1 MSQVFPAPVIVVGV
15 GRFGLAVLER
25 LGDDWMGLRLS
36 GADVSVA
43 NLRLLSVRPG
53 SADAR
58 NGGSDAPGEPESN
71 GSGAPAGWRPSERDA
86 VRIASYL
93 GDSDLPSLALDFTI
107 LRSLGLVRY
116 HDGSY
121 QVALPRDAGV
131 VEVEVPVEVG
141 AGLDEELETAADAE
155 PGGQIEKHI
164 HRRRYFD
171 WLRLDPDPI
180 MAAERLRYLA
190 QRIEDVDLFVTP
202 LLNRVR
208 QGHSPHTLL
217 ACIDRCRALVEGR
230 DPAPWEWLSA
240 AEGEPPAEGWTVPV
254 SGLLDAEEVADAK
267 RIETFLEEGVTAIP
281 EPLPGWR
288 RWIQGSDA
296 VEEPR
301 LVVPSIFLRRTDDLT
316 SPLAPVDLLDQD
328 WETTGWASERRRA
341 TGEVFATVT
350 PHPLRLGLFDHD
362 FREGVSHETVR
373 LLAGRLHELGKHL
386 HRGLVRLWVD
396 LQRERVG
403 DPNVNVLEQARQR
416 DELSDALRQS
426 LEVLGEILVRPLTR
440 DGDPEIAA
448 RIEGVSR
455 LDGSAAELDLPS
467 EPSRFLAGL
476 QVETSAD
483 TSPLHTLE
491 NRLARLG
498 FEQPGGTGERSRERP
513 LCEDVRLAVGPHGM
527 ETEAAAHR
535 ILTPLRQAL
544 NRQVRQLYELTFL
557 ALYRNRPTR
566 QPPRLTVF
574 VIGEM
579 SEAFTREAMRH
590 VLREMH
596 AELLRAFTP
605 IFESYREGFDR
616 SLCVT
621 PILWMPHPADPF
633 QGESL
638 EVSRCEEAAI
648 IDAVHGIRRWV
659 ECVLPPGRRCISQIF
674 VNSRVTDTA
683 ALSLADA
690 VRQTRDFLSF
700 QIRNDLGR
708 DHWLRQTATGTSGGD
723 LFSSFSCYEIDFPAL
738 RSREYLAN
746 RLARGCLAALKQG
759 EEKRKIDD
767 PEPLKPPTLEELAK
781 DARTVLGSA
790 TRQAGESLALRVRER
805 VPLTSSTPACE
816 VLSAFDQRFGHEL
829 KAEVWARWSDLTGRQ
844 GRVDDLVDDLR
855 LDTSRLLGQ
864 AVCRLRSYSD
874 HLIEDYAGTGGGLKA
889 AQAGFHKLRQSTR
902 DMFQAQ
908 ETLRRSREV
917 LCQRHEI
924 PDLEP
929 LGSAR
934 RSVLRAAERKPD
946 LYPIRLGLSVWALL
960 SLVLGAPLSHAV
972 AYFFELHLRP
982 NLFELLLGPGG
993 ALVGGLALWL
1003 PAWALLRWH
1012 ARRRLR
1018 ELAAA
1023 VERMAEEAHALL
1035 WGIGLPP
1042 EQEPRPSVRSFLESR
1057 LELTGAVSTRG
1068 FSLSVLERALADLS
1082 LFHRLTR
1089 SVDVQCMAL
1098 ARKSEDLGVRATM
1111 VNGSEGKEKE
1121 DLRGLFEG
1129 RSRVPADRLIDPQSL
1144 HGYYRRRI
1152 GEDLSREVPALVVAA
1167 GGFSAWRE
1175 QACLADTEQLLGHCR
1190 GRFDNLV
1197 REPISDQ
1204 HFFGTE
1210 VGPRLIRFVAR
1221 YYSNLGF
1228 GAGFK
1233 GYEGLDPDNVQV
1245 LAEVTLILHEGLES
1259 LFEKTRREQRNEV
1272 ATTETM
1278 DVKYAK
1284 VRPNAAYM
1292 LSLVQ
1297 GIRVH
1302 SLRNLRRFESF
1313 HNRLTMPDDRIFPLS
1328 HEPRAVK
1335 AAVNPL
1341 TGFEEIGR
1349 DLAIAAL
1356 PLPSDHD

>member
-36 GADVSVA
+36 GADVSIA

-53 SADAR
+53 PA
-58 NGGSDAPGEPESN
+58 
-71 GSGAPAGWRPSERDA
+71 GAPEDNGNGAASGWRASERDA

-131 VEVEVPVEVG
+131 VEVEVPVEG
-141 AGLDEELETAADAE
+141 ENDEK
-155 PGGQIEKHI
+155 QI

-180 MAAERLRYLA
+180 MAAERLRHLA

-208 QGHSPHTLL
+208 QGHSPYTLL
-217 ACIDRCRALVEGR
+217 ACVDRCRALVEGR
-230 DPAPWEWLSA
+230 DPSPWGWLSA
-240 AEGEPPAEGWTVPV
+240 VEGELPAEGWTVPV
-254 SGLLDAEEVADAK
+254 SALLDPAEIDNA
-267 RIETFLEEGVTAIP
+267 RWIEGFLEVGVSSIP

-288 RWIQGSDA
+288 PWILNGDA
-296 VEEPR
+296 SVNEPR
-301 LVVPSIFLRRTDDLT
+301 LVVPPLFLRRADDLI
-316 SPLAPVDLLDQD
+316 SPLAPADLLDQD

-341 TGEVFATVT
+341 MGEVFATVL

-362 FREGVSHETVR
+362 FRDGVSQEAVQ
-373 LLAGRLHELGKHL
+373 LLADRLGELGRHL
-386 HRGLVRLWVD
+386 HRGLIRLWVD

-416 DELSDALRQS
+416 DELGDAVRQS

-440 DGDPEIAA
+440 DGDPEIAS
-448 RIEGVSR
+448 RIDEVSR
-455 LDGSAAELDLPS
+455 LDGSAAELDLPAG
-467 EPSRFLAGL
+467 PSRFLTGL
-476 QVETSAD
+476 RVETPAE
-483 TSPLHTLE
+483 TSPLHALE
-491 NRLARLG
+491 RRLARLG
-498 FEQPGGTGERSRERP
+498 FEPAGGEGEGARDARPRP
-513 LCEDVRLAVGPHGM
+513 LFEDVPLTIGPHGM

-535 ILTPLRQAL
+535 VLTPLRQAL

-557 ALYRNRPTR
+557 ARYRNRPTR

-633 QGESL
+633 QGESVD
-638 EVSRCEEAAI
+638 VSRCEEAAI

-746 RLARGCLAALKQG
+746 RLARECLAALKQG
-759 EEKRKIDD
+759 EDARLDD
-767 PEPLKPPTLEELAK
+767 PEPLEPPPLEQLAK
-781 DARTVLGSA
+781 PAREVLGSV
-790 TRQAGESLALRVRER
+790 TRQAGENLAQRVRER
-805 VPLTSSTPACE
+805 VPLAAATPAGE
-816 VLSAFDQRFGHEL
+816 ILSAFDERFGHEL
-829 KAEVWARWSDLTGRQ
+829 KTELWARWSDLTGRQ
-844 GRVDDLVDDLR
+844 GRVDELVDELR
-855 LDTSRLLGQ
+855 LETSRLLGE
-864 AVCRLRSYSD
+864 AVGRLRSYSD
-874 HLIEDYAGTGGGLKA
+874 HLIEDYAGAGGLKA
-889 AQAGFHKLRQSTR
+889 AQAGFHKLRGLTR
-902 DMFQAQ
+902 DIFQSQ
-908 ETLRRSREV
+908 ETLRRSREA
-917 LCQRHEI
+917 LCQRHAI
-924 PDLEP
+924 PGLEP
-929 LGSAR
+929 LDGAR
-934 RSVLRAAERKPD
+934 QAVRRAAELKPD
-946 LYPIRLGLSVWALL
+946 LLPVRLGLAVWALL

-972 AYFFELHLRP
+972 AYLFELHLRP
-982 NLFELLLGPGG
+982 NLFELVLGPGG
-993 ALVGGLALWL
+993 AVAGGLALWL

-1012 ARRRLR
+1012 VRRRLR
-1018 ELAAA
+1018 ELAGA

-1035 WGIGLPP
+1035 WGAGMPP

-1068 FSLSVLERALADLS
+1068 FSLSVLERALADLR
-1082 LFHRLTR
+1082 LFHRLVR

-1098 ARKSEDLGVRATM
+1098 VRKSEDLGVRATM
-1111 VNGSEGKEKE
+1111 IHGGEGKEKE
-1121 DLRGLFEG
+1121 NLGGLFEG

-1144 HGYYRRRI
+1144 HGYYRRRV
-1152 GEDLSREVPALVVAA
+1152 GEDLGREVPALIKAA

-1175 QACLADTEQLLGHCR
+1175 QACLADTERLLGHCR

-1204 HFFGTE
+1204 HFFADK
-1210 VGPRLIRFVAR
+1210 VGPRLLGFVAR

-1245 LAEVTLILHEGLES
+1245 LADAALILHEGLDS
-1259 LFEKTRREQRNEV
+1259 LFEKARREHRKEIV
-1272 ATTETM
+1272 TTETM

-1284 VRPNAAYM
+1284 VRPNAVYM

-1313 HNRLTMPDDRIFPLS
+1313 HNRITMPDDRIFPLS
-1328 HEPRAVK
+1328 HEPRTVR

-1356 PLPSDHD
+1356 PPPHDHE